1 MECGDKGN
9 SRITA
14 LSKPW
19 KQGESGAY
27 EAPHSKIFMNIDLSN
42 FDMSPEWKQS
52 APGSKLP
59 PKKVKQQK
67 PKQTNGG
74 IVRIGRETKGRKGA
88 GVTVITGIPS
98 HPEGLKQIAKEL
110 KQKCGTGGTVKNG
123 VIEIQGD
130 QRDLLVK
137 ELSARGYTV
146 KRSGG

>member
-1 MECGDKGN
+1 M
-9 SRITA
+9 S
-14 LSKPW
+14 
-19 KQGESGAY
+19 
-27 EAPHSKIFMNIDLSN
+27 IDLSN
-42 FDMSPEWKQS
+42 FDLGPEWKQS

-59 PKKVKQQK
+59 PKTCRAKACQAGSMGGKQKKQK
-67 PKQTNGG
+67 QAPTQKNDGV
-74 IVRIGRETKGRKGA
+74 VRVGRETKGRKGA

-130 QRDLLVK
+130 QRDLLVA
-137 ELSARGYTV
+137 ELTARGYTV